1 MEKTDCRSFTARWR
15 DFASE
20 TTLHGVHSASRP
32 GAAWSRRIIW
42 LCVLTSMCAIYVT
55 LAAMSVAS
63 FYRYMDTCTILFD
76 THSISDFAYRVVSHA
91 MVARFITNVLHLHV
105 LESFSCN
112 ALTLFPTF
120 YMRDLQRL
128 HAGTIRSPVSSMFM
142 KRV

>member
-1 MEKTDCRSFTARWR
+1 MDKSSASFTARWR
-15 DFASE
+15 EFASE
-20 TTLHGVHSASRP
+20 TTLHGVRSASRP

-55 LAAMSVAS
+55 LAALSVAS
-63 FYRYMDTCTILFD
+63 FYRYMDTILFD
-76 THSISDFAYRVVSHA
+76 THSISDFAYKVVSHA
-91 MVARFITNVLHLHV
+91 TVARFITNVLHLHV

-142 KRV
+142 RRV